1 MPLLIKA
8 YSPQSAGSTIHHSR
22 SLPSSSEF
30 KARLRPSASS
40 MGLAV
45 MPRTMLP
52 YLAGWVRLLRL
63 PWCRYG
69 GVVKNWALYRSTMI
83 YLTSL
88 SIAMMF
94 DYRWND
100 RRVNPKHVALI
111 RKHVGWWR
119 WGRGDQGTLS
129 IVSQK
134 SDVQQLNTPKIP
146 KAQLIG
152 WGSHQS
158 QEFKTTNHGR

>member
-8 YSPQSAGSTIHHSR
+8 YPPQSAGSTIHHSR

-52 YLAGWVRLLRL
+52 YLAGWVRSALT

-83 YLTSL
+83 DLTSL
-88 SIAMMF
+88 SIAMIF
-94 DYRWND
+94 DYRWNEW
-100 RRVNPKHVALI
+100 RVNPM
-111 RKHVGWWR
+111 WR
-119 WGRGDQGTLS
+119 WFANMWMKMGQRWPRYFEYRVAG
-129 IVSQK
+129 IRWA
-134 SDVQQLNTPKIP
+134 VQQLNTPKIP

-158 QEFKTTNHGR
+158 QKFNTTNHGR